1 MVSAT
6 TTEGFVFEIK
16 RYAVDDGPG
25 IRSTIFLKGCPLR
38 CLWCHNPEGQILKP
52 ELMYRK
58 NKCIGCQECSKACP
72 RGALALSRR
81 LVSIDRKLC
90 DLCGKCNGKC
100 PTGAIEV
107 VGKKLGVEAVLEE
120 IVKDKVFF
128 EESNGGVTFSGGEPL
143 MQVDFLKEL
152 LKGCEKEGI
161 HTALETC
168 GYASREDFDKVVEKV
183 DLFLYDLKVMNDWV
197 HKRYTGVSNR
207 LILGNFARLANS
219 GRSIL
224 VRFPVISGVNDDNE
238 NVAEMGDFLRRNG
251 VGDIQVLPYHRAG
264 IEKYRSLG
272 RRYGLNKVESPS
284 DERLKRIMLSL
295 EDFGLNVKIGG
306 G

>member
-1 MVSAT
+1 VSAT

-25 IRSTIFLKGCPLR
+25 IRSTVFLKGCPLR

-58 NKCIGCQECSKACP
+58 NKCIGCQECSQVCP
-72 RGALALSRR
+72 EGALTSSKKLI
-81 LVSIDRKLC
+81 SIDRRLC
-90 DLCGKCNGKC
+90 TLCGTCQGKC
-100 PTGAIEV
+100 PNGAIEV
-107 VGKKLGVEAVLEE
+107 VGKKLSVEAVLKEV
-120 IVKDKVFF
+120 IKDKVFF

-143 MQVDFLKEL
+143 MQVGFLKKL
-152 LKGCEKEGI
+152 LNGCGKEGV

-168 GYASREDFDKVVEKV
+168 GYASREDFDQIVEKV
-183 DLFLYDLKVMNDWV
+183 DLFLYDLKVMNNRV

-207 LILGNFARLANS
+207 LILENLARLADS
-219 GRSIL
+219 GCSIV
-224 VRFPVISGVNDDNE
+224 VRFPVISGVNDDDE
-238 NVAEMGDFLRRNG
+238 NVSEMGDFLRRNG
-251 VGDIQVLPYHRAG
+251 VVDIQVLPYHRAG

-272 RRYGLNKVESPS
+272 RRYRLNRVESPS
-284 DERLKRIMLSL
+284 GERLKSIMMSL
-295 EDFGLNVKIGG
+295 HGLGLNVKIGG

>member
-1 MVSAT
+1 MSAT
-6 TTEGFVFEIK
+6 TTEGSIFEIK

-25 IRSTIFLKGCPLR
+25 IRSTVFLKGCPLH

-58 NKCIGCQECSKACP
+58 SKCIGCQECSKACP
-72 RGALALSRR
+72 RGALAVLRR
-81 LVSIDRKLC
+81 LVSIDRRLC
-90 DLCGKCNGKC
+90 DLCGKCRGKC

-107 VGKKLGVEAVLEE
+107 VGKKLGAEAVLEE

-143 MQVDFLKEL
+143 VQVDFLKEL
-152 LKGCEKEGI
+152 LKGCVKEGV

-183 DLFLYDLKVMNDWV
+183 DLFLYDLKVMNDSV

-207 LILGNFARLANS
+207 LILSNFARLAES
-219 GRSIL
+219 GRCIM
-224 VRFPVISGVNDDNE
+224 VRFPVISGVNDDDE
-238 NVAEMGDFLRRNG
+238 NVAEMGNFLHKNG

-264 IEKYRSLG
+264 IDKYRSLG
-272 RRYGLNKVESPS
+272 RRYRLKSVESPS
-284 DERLKRIMLSL
+284 DERLKSIMLSL
-295 EDFGLNVKIGG
+295 QDFGLNVKIGG